1 MQYSFSGTGNSFHW
15 KSKVEVTFMGVT
27 DADTAHRRDTDTDT
41 AGAGMGEKVQELL
54 VAEEMNV
61 PNQPWL

>member
-1 MQYSFSGTGNSFHW
+1 
-15 KSKVEVTFMGVT
+15 MGVT
-27 DADTAHRRDTDTDT
+27 DADT